1 MLDNFVDEL
10 EFDMFSFKAFAKGEE
25 LVYTSVYL
33 FQRHNIFEFLNIS
46 QTTFK
51 RFMKKIQS
59 GYLDNPYH
67 NATHAADVLQV
78 KTLSIIHLNLLY

>member
-1 MLDNFVDEL
+1 MLDTFVDDL
-10 EFDMFSFKAFAKGEE
+10 EFDMFNFKIFAKGDE
-25 LVYTSVYL
+25 LVYLGVYL

-46 QTTFK
+46 QPTFK
-51 RFMKKIQS
+51 KFMNKIQS

-78 KTLSIIHLNLLY
+78 RTHIA